1 MNYSKYISFPSF
13 HPVCDITNE
22 QDEHWTTFIPNECF
36 HGILDDLIK
45 SLQSSAPKDHKS
57 FWIQGSYGSGKSHAA
72 IVFKHLLCDDF
83 AEIEGHAHR
92 LAGKPERFARFQKLR
107 ASKRYLP
114 VILKGAEKAYHARG
128 AANYIKTGVKKSL
141 DQYGIDHHLQT
152 DFDSY
157 INLLSDRE
165 AHNWENVLFAE
176 GSELSFYTRSVD
188 AVIEALKKGDVK
200 YLELVENACASRGW
214 GAVEDSVSIVEWL
227 REAEL
232 TVRNNGFSGIII
244 FWDEM
249 TSLFRD
255 NQLDEAVLELI
266 QKIAEVTFSAEGEN
280 PTEIYLYMI
289 SHKNLSNKNE
299 DKIGDRFIRKQY
311 AMEFVTTYSIL
322 SHLIGREVHGLQ
334 DVKYEF
340 RKKKD
345 VCNLLDELESDS
357 GSSIVGDRFL
367 DSLFPLHPY
376 SAYLCTLIAK
386 NFGSTNRSVFKFI
399 YDEKHGFNAFIKEK
413 SIPEACTSDYLWRF
427 FEEDFREDLALYG
440 DVLQVHQRYSKGL
453 KKEQS
458 YVSQVFEVVLLLNAL
473 AKRSIGDELAIPS
486 EKNICKAFAGVY
498 SQSTVIDALKL
509 IHDRD
514 IISQNAMGLYLVE
527 SSSLPRE
534 DLNKEETKLR
544 AKFAN
549 PAAIIN
555 DSDFMW
561 RELQEQT
568 TAQLFREKDFDV
580 MDMSTPQ
587 GKSKVTNSI
596 NNFTSGHKIKF
607 FLIPCW
613 EGKVEETK
621 NTYLSEVNPQLPQR
635 NAVIVIPREPLSEK
649 IYSNWIKYK
658 AKEAVSAK
666 RGLPQEADDAKNN
679 ADSVLRSWLQDIT
692 GSAFYVNYGNDSFEE
707 AASCSEIV
715 DIINTRMRKPRF
727 AYGAEQYPELL
738 KKQNAWKKGQVPAVI
753 KAVINASNRDELTKS
768 LPAAFSPLMC
778 VLRSLDNIDL
788 VGNDLKF
795 SPNCPTEAPLWVIK
809 EEIDRK
815 LSKKKQGGL
824 FNLDEALVFL
834 TKPPYGF
841 YQNAVSQFILAFCL
855 REYAE
860 QLFSN
865 EGFPIG
871 KAQLQD
877 VIKAVFSKWEGG
889 SDKKKEAEIRFG
901 SEEEN
906 KFNEQVSTLFD
917 LTYSPNTQNTIGAL
931 KLKFSSRVGAP
942 LWVMSYFP
950 GVDGNTLEDYIQF
963 IDFIQKGGKLPTQKE
978 FKTMNSILERR
989 FTDFK
994 LLLTPDNFQKAFD
1007 LFIVSVLALR
1017 GEEHLP
1023 IEEVKQYLPGRMQED
1038 YGYWEESKTKIAILS
1053 FRPEPQQ
1060 TPIAPP
1066 SPEEPT
1072 VVPSGEVIPVAVP
1085 TTSTANHLT
1094 NRIREHRLSEDEYVK
1109 CLTELVDRYPVVHS
1123 YLMSIFRDARN

>member
-22 QDEHWTTFIPNECF
+22 QDDHWTTFIPNECF
-36 HGILDDLIK
+36 HSILDDLLK

-57 FWIQGSYGSGKSHAA
+57 FWVQGSYGSGKSHAA

-83 AEIEGHAHR
+83 SEIEGHAQR
-92 LAGKPERFARFQKLR
+92 LAGKPERFARLQKLR
-107 ASKRYLP
+107 SSKRYLP

-128 AANYIKTGVKKSL
+128 AANYIKTGVKTAL
-141 DQYGIDHHLQT
+141 DQYGINHHLQT
-152 DFDSY
+152 DFDAY
-157 INLLSDRE
+157 IKLLSDRE

-176 GSELSFYTRSVD
+176 DSDLSCYARSVD
-188 AVIEALKKGDVK
+188 AVIEALKNGDVK

-214 GAVEDSVSIVEWL
+214 GAVEDSVSIVDWL
-227 REAEL
+227 REAER
-232 TVRNNGFSGIII
+232 TVKNHGFSGIII

-266 QKIAEVTFSAEGEN
+266 QKIAEVTFSAEGDN

-322 SHLIGREVHGLQ
+322 SHLIGRDNYGLQ
-334 DVKYEF
+334 DVKREF

-345 VCNLLDELESDS
+345 VCNLLDELEADCE
-357 GSSIVGDRFL
+357 SSVVGTRFL

-413 SIPEACTSDYLWRF
+413 NIPEACTSDYLWRF
-427 FEEDFREDLALYG
+427 FEEDFREDLTLYG
-440 DVLQVHQRYSKGL
+440 DVLQVHHRYARVL
-453 KKEQS
+453 KKEQP

-486 EKNICKAFAGVY
+486 EKNICSAFAGVY
-498 SQSTVIDALKL
+498 PQSIVTESLKL
-509 IHDRD
+509 IHERE
-514 IISQNAMGLYLVE
+514 IISQNAMGLYVVE

-555 DSDFMW
+555 DSDFVG
-561 RELQEQT
+561 RELREQT
-568 TAQLFREKDFDV
+568 TAQLFREKDFEV

-596 NNFTSGHKIKF
+596 NNFTSGFKIKI

-613 EGKVEETK
+613 EGQVEETK
-621 NTYLSEVNPQLPQR
+621 HIYLSEVNPQLPQR
-635 NAVIVIPREPLSEK
+635 NTVVVIPREPLSEK

-658 AKEAVSAK
+658 AKEAVSTK
-666 RGLPQEADDAKNN
+666 RGLPQEAEDAKKN
-679 ADSVLRSWLQDIT
+679 ADSVLRAWLQDIT
-692 GSAFYVNYGNDSFEE
+692 GSAFFVNYGNETFEE

-715 DIINTRMRKPRF
+715 DIINSRMRKPRF
-727 AYGAEQYPELL
+727 TYGAEQYSELL

-768 LPAAFSPLMC
+768 LPAPFTPLMC

-788 VGNDLKF
+788 VRNDLKF

-815 LSKKKQGGL
+815 LAKKKQGGL
-824 FNLDEALVFL
+824 FNLDEALLFL

-855 REYAE
+855 RDYAE
-860 QLFSN
+860 QFFSN

-871 KAQLQD
+871 RAQLQD
-877 VIKAVFSKWEGG
+877 VIKAVFTKWEGG
-889 SDKKKEAEIRFG
+889 TDKKKEAEIRFG

-906 KFNEQVSTLFD
+906 KFNEQVSSLFN
-917 LTYSPNTQNTIGAL
+917 LTYSPNTQKTIGAL
-931 KLKFSSRVGAP
+931 KLEFSKRAGAP
-942 LWVMSYFP
+942 LWVMSHLP
-950 GVDGNTLEDYIQF
+950 GVEGQTLEDYMKF
-963 IDFIQKGGKLPTQKE
+963 MDFVQKEGKLPTQKE

-994 LLLTPDNFQKAFD
+994 LLLTPDNFKRAFD
-1007 LFIVSVLALR
+1007 SFIISVLSLR
-1017 GEEHLP
+1017 GEEHQP
-1023 IEEVKQYLPGRMQED
+1023 IEDVKRYLASHLQEE

-1053 FRPEPQQ
+1053 FRPVSQSNPIERPSQETPPIPQDD
-1060 TPIAPP
+1060 
-1066 SPEEPT
+1066 S
-1072 VVPSGEVIPVAVP
+1072 VPNSAQATGA
-1085 TTSTANHLT
+1085 ANRLMS
-1094 NRIREHRLSEDEYVK
+1094 RIREHRLSEEEYVK
-1109 CLTELVDRYPVVHS
+1109 CLTELVDKYPVVHT
-1123 YLMSIFRDARN
+1123 YLLSIFSDARN